1 MLLDGVKEN
10 KKKLFVPFLKI
21 LRSVIRYP
29 IGFLSY
35 LFVVIQIFV
44 SMCKKNKN
52 RNTHKQCEIN

>member
-1 MLLDGVKEN
+1 MLLDGVKGN
-10 KKKLFVPFLKI
+10 KKTLFVAFLKI

-44 SMCKKNKN
+44 PMC
-52 RNTHKQCEIN
+52 